1 MERAHFERSCIRS
14 SIPTNCRYTDLHMP
28 LVEKTPGIDRLK
40 ATRVVDA
47 IDGNMPPYHRICE
60 FWFGNYDGLQAAPG
74 SPEKR
79 AGVEGIPNF
88 ASGEAATLIS
98 EFT

>member
-14 SIPTNCRYTDLHMP
+14 SIPTICRYTDLHMP

-60 FWFGNYDGLQAAPG
+60 FWFGIL
-74 SPEKR
+74 R
-79 AGVEGIPNF
+79 WVAGDTGI
-88 ASGEAATLIS
+88 AGETSGG
-98 EFT
+98 